1 MGEGITG
8 NWHVEGHVMS
18 HALLLS
24 PTGESLNSSSESII
38 HYPLINWVID
48 SAESQGAPLRHLLEA
63 RGAEDHPTRDHAGAS
78 PRQMCT

>member
-38 HYPLINWVID
+38 HYTLIIGFKLN
-48 SAESQGAPLRHLLEA
+48 
-63 RGAEDHPTRDHAGAS
+63 
-78 PRQMCT
+78 